1 MFASDV
7 YGVVLGYYDND
18 YSAIKTVG
26 GPLKPFELAY
36 AGSDFDGASDGLY
49 NGNIKNATVSLR
61 RKIYYGDTDISM
73 SPIGYAY
80 TYDQLNRYVKMRAYN
95 NYDTATNE
103 WQSGGAAL
111 QDYAETV
118 SYDGN
123 GNILNYIRHGN
134 PTIGTPTGLTAMDS
148 MTYSY
153 NAHNNQLNSV
163 TDGVPKSNYTTD
175 IDNEVANNY
184 LYDKNGEMTY
194 DSSQHLKITWNVR
207 NKVATVMND
216 STHLLITFGYD
227 AMGNRVMKKDSNLS
241 SGKCYALWYIRDA
254 QGNVLSMYKE
264 RHDSMWWQEAD
275 IYGSSRVGVYYA
287 DSLIYPKAT
296 QVNVNDTFTMELWE
310 GKRQYGLVNHLG
322 NVLTTISDKKI
333 MLASNATPNSGS
345 RNAYGNIIDYQPEV
359 VSINDYYPGGMP
371 EPGRNFSLPD
381 DTSYHFGFNGMMKDD
396 DIEGKGDL
404 YTADFWEYDSRLVR
418 RWNVD
423 PIVKDWESSYAAFD
437 NNPIVFSDP
446 NGADATDGPACDDNS
461 NCGGQPIASTGD
473 GGQGN
478 SIQLNGQGGG
488 SDWTKEG
495 HSGTQGTGGTSPST
509 PSTANS
515 KTGQE
520 WASKPGAEVH
530 QEANSIA
537 MENLHPHKFLGI
549 LYYKT
554 SLEQI
559 EVDEM
564 NKGTEYADESQF
576 QTGAMSYRHAMRD
589 ADNGQ
594 TVEEAME
601 QSDFFVRTTFATAK
615 QLLKAGDIKDAYFI
629 FGIGLHVLQDATSPA
644 HGGFQPWG
652 SNEGLG
658 QEIMHVTQEY
668 TYPGVNSNLQNV
680 TTRWLEWFQS
690 DNDVLPA
697 ENLFLNIHTD
707 PSERP

>member
-18 YSAIKTVG
+18 YCAIKTVG

-49 NGNIKNATVSLR
+49 NGNIRNATVSLR

-287 DSLIYPKAT
+287 DSLIYPKAN
-296 QVNVNDTFTMELWE
+296 QVNANDTFTMELWE

-371 EPGRNFSLPD
+371 LVGRIFSLSND
-381 DTSYHFGFNGMMKDD
+381 SGYRFGYNKGSEKDD
-396 DIEGKGDL
+396 DIEGKGNE
-404 YTADFWEYDSRLVR
+404 YTTEFRELDVRLGP
-418 RWNVD
+418 RWWSVD
-423 PIVKDWESSYAAFD
+423 PKPNAFESAYLAMKDNPLW
-437 NNPIVFSDP
+437 NNDA
-446 NGADATDGPACDDNS
+446 NGDEADGGVNPPKNADLFITDDEAGT
-461 NCGGQPIASTGD
+461 GSTGD
-473 GGQGN
+473 NKGGTNPTGGSKPPGNNTTPPSMIIPPPTPLPLPSDEIQPITPPITTSEESPLGGILNPPDNHLQVSGGVSAGIKGISIGVNTKGGIDFSAGGTTTEFNYNNKNVSVSIGDPQTTGISPILSYTSQTATVSVPGVLKYQVPYNPLGIPGHTTYTTVTSNIMVGYNITYESETIMGATYQRYTVENSGIIYSDYYSQGF
-478 SIQLNGQGGG
+478 SIDLSKGISKIFSVNVNITLNGPWQ
-488 SDWTKEG
+488 
-495 HSGTQGTGGTSPST
+495 
-509 PSTANS
+509 A
-515 KTGQE
+515 
-520 WASKPGAEVH
+520 V
-530 QEANSIA
+530 
-537 MENLHPHKFLGI
+537 PH
-549 LYYKT
+549 
-554 SLEQI
+554 
-559 EVDEM
+559 
-564 NKGTEYADESQF
+564 
-576 QTGAMSYRHAMRD
+576 
-589 ADNGQ
+589 
-594 TVEEAME
+594 
-601 QSDFFVRTTFATAK
+601 
-615 QLLKAGDIKDAYFI
+615 
-629 FGIGLHVLQDATSPA
+629 
-644 HGGFQPWG
+644 
-652 SNEGLG
+652 
-658 QEIMHVTQEY
+658 
-668 TYPGVNSNLQNV
+668 
-680 TTRWLEWFQS
+680 
-690 DNDVLPA
+690 
-697 ENLFLNIHTD
+697 
-707 PSERP
+707 